1 MKPNAFTHKAKKPLL
16 RSSKRRIYTYIITKS
31 LRISNN
37 AHNHNALNSY
47 EKARK
52 NYVCRI
58 GIVFDGIVKMW
69 TFEKKVRI
77 YSRKKP
83 PKICYAEFRIPNKLK
98 LRNCEQICIWCA
110 RCIVKTSGGFEI

>member
-1 MKPNAFTHKAKKPLL
+1 ML
-16 RSSKRRIYTYIITKS
+16 
-31 LRISNN
+31 
-37 AHNHNALNSY
+37 HNHNALNSY

-58 GIVFDGIVKMW
+58 GILFDGIVKMW

-77 YSRKKP
+77 YSRKN

-98 LRNCEQICIWCA
+98 LRNCDQICMWLLFTVHCQNI
-110 RCIVKTSGGFEI
+110 RGFEI

>member
-1 MKPNAFTHKAKKPLL
+1 MHLL
-16 RSSKRRIYTYIITKS
+16 TKLKNLFWEAANVGYIPI
-31 LRISNN
+31 LLQNLYGSNN

-58 GIVFDGIVKMW
+58 GILFDGIVKMW

-83 PKICYAEFRIPNKLK
+83 QKYVMLSLEF
-98 LRNCEQICIWCA
+98 QIN
-110 RCIVKTSGGFEI
+110 